1 MALSFPPNP
10 AQGDIYVY
18 NGKTWKWDGYSW
30 VAVSTPSATSA
41 PVYVGVSPPP
51 NPIQGSLWYSLLDN
65 SLNVYCVDLNG
76 SQWVAAVPYPM
87 DSITQQGGI
96 FEGAIY
102 SEYEIPNNPAAF
114 VTAGW
119 VEAIVNPLIAQVNA
133 LQWQLDDLQSD
144 FNNYVS
150 THP

>member
-10 AQGDIYVY
+10 AQGDIYAY

-30 VAVSTPSATSA
+30 VAVSAPSATSA

-51 NPIQGSLWYSLLDN
+51 SPIQGSLWYSLLDN
-65 SLNVYCVDLNG
+65 SLNVYCIDLNG
-76 SQWVAAVPYPM
+76 GQWVAAVPYPL
-87 DSITQQGGI
+87 DGITQQGGI

-102 SEYEIPNNPAAF
+102 SEYEIPNNSSAF
-114 VTAGW
+114 VTVGW
-119 VEAIVNPLIAQVNA
+119 VEAIVNPLIVQINA